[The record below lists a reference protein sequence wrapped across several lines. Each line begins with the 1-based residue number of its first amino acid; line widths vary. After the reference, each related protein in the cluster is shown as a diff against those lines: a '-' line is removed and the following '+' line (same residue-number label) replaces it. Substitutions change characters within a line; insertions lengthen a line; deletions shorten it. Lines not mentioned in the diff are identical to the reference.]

1 MDEWLAYRPHNIH
14 QLLHQLIMS
23 TFGQVKF
30 GFDSQV
36 DIKGKGIIML
46 QRDDGHTLTIK
57 NVVFISS
64 LKVNIHNLGQMDE
77 HGCKILMEGG
87 QPNYPQ
93 PRRHSLGKGSINCLA
108 SIHPKIN
115 SFEDMSEG

>member
-23 TFGQVKF
+23 TFGEVKF

-64 LKVNIHNLGQMDE
+64 LKVNILNLGQMEE

-87 QPNYPQ
+87 
-93 PRRHSLGKGSINCLA
+93 SLIILTKKEFSWQGQHKLFGIYTS
-108 SIHPKIN
+108 
-115 SFEDMSEG
+115 